1 MGHEAEDVSGF
12 VADTGDVFA
21 GAVGVCGF
29 GGLALVVAV
38 AHEDLVVRVEGGE
51 CGVVSE
57 VASFAVR
64 DGNVEDLAFA
74 RRASESRIGGFHAEV
89 LVFADE
95 VKAFVAN
102 ERAGE
107 ESALAEDLKTI
118 ADADD
123 SAAGCGETFHRLHDR
138 GEAGDGSA
146 AEVVTIRKAA
156 GNDDSVESGK
166 RSILVP
172 DKVGRGAR
180 KGVEC
185 ENAVLVA
192 VRAREADDGEF
203 HYLVIE

>member
-1 MGHEAEDVSGF
+1 M
-12 VADTGDVFA
+12 
-21 GAVGVCGF
+21 
-29 GGLALVVAV
+29 ALLVAV
-38 AHEDLVVRVEGGE
+38 ADEDLVVRVEGGE

-57 VASFAVR
+57 VASFAVG
-64 DGNVEDLAFA
+64 DGDVEDLAFG

-95 VKAFVAN
+95 VEAFVAN
-102 ERAGE
+102 EGARE
-107 ESALAEDLKTI
+107 ESAFAEDLKTI

-123 SAAGCGETFHRLHDR
+123 SPAGCGETFHRLHDR
-138 GEAGDGSA
+138 GETGDGSA

-156 GNDDSVESGK
+156 GNDDGIESRK
-166 RSILVP
+166 RGVLVP
-172 DKVGRGAR
+172 DKVGGGAGE
-180 KGVEC
+180 GVEC

>member
-1 MGHEAEDVSGF
+1 M
-12 VADTGDVFA
+12 
-21 GAVGVCGF
+21 
-29 GGLALVVAV
+29 VVAV
-38 AHEDLVVRVEGGE
+38 ADEDLVVRVEGGE

-57 VASFAVR
+57 IAAFTV
-64 DGNVEDLAFA
+64 GNGDVEDLAFG
-74 RRASESRIGGFHAEV
+74 RSASESRIGGFHAEV

-95 VKAFVAN
+95 VEAFVAN

-107 ESALAEDLKTI
+107 KSAFTENLKTI

-123 SAAGCGETFHRLHDR
+123 GAAGCGETFHRLHDR

-156 GNDDSVESGK
+156 GNDDGVESGK

-172 DKVGRGAR
+172 DKVGGGVGE
-180 KGVEC
+180 GVEC
-185 ENAVLVA
+185 EDAVLVA

>member
-1 MGHEAEDVSGF
+1 
-12 VADTGDVFA
+12 
-21 GAVGVCGF
+21 
-29 GGLALVVAV
+29 LVVAV
-38 AHEDLVVRVEGGE
+38 ADEDLVVRVEDSEG
-51 CGVVSE
+51 CVVGK
-57 VASFAVR
+57 VASFAVG
-64 DGNVEDLAFA
+64 DGDVEDLAFA
-74 RRASESRIGGFHAEV
+74 RRSSESRIGGFHAEV

-95 VKAFVAN
+95 VEAFVAH

-107 ESALAEDLKTI
+107 ESAFAEDLKTI

-123 SAAGCGETFHRLHDR
+123 SPAGCGETFHRLHDR

-156 GNDDSVESGK
+156 GNDDGVESGK

-172 DKVGRGAR
+172 DKVGGGVGE
-180 KGVEC
+180 GVEC
-185 ENAVLVA
+185 EDAVLVA